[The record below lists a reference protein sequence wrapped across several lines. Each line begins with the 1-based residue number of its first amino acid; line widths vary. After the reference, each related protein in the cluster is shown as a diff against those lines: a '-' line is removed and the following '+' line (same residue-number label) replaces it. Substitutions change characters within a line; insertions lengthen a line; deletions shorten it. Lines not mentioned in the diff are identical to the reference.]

1 MSPGKNVY
9 NISSWEPEEKET
21 NNNKIPPGKHNT
33 YRRHKYIDCILRK
46 PREYGCQ
53 RANQRKIFK
62 NT

>member
-46 PREYGCQ
+46 PRE
-53 RANQRKIFK
+53 
-62 NT
+62 